1 MAKQTLRP
9 ARVEINLDHLHQN
22 IKNIKAKVGS
32 ECEIIGIIKADAYGH
47 GALKVAEIL
56 RLNGVKMFGVATFDE
71 AIALREEGL
80 TEEILILGLVPD
92 LYVKELVNYDLTA
105 VTCSYQNALAIS
117 KAGQETG
124 KTTEAFIALDT
135 GMGRIGYLMENEQD
149 IKNAIEDIKSI
160 QKLPNLKIKG
170 LFSHMATA
178 DEADL
183 SFSKVQEEKFNTF
196 YHLLIE
202 NGIMVPVRTFA
213 NSASIMAIP
222 SICFEAVRPGIALYG
237 CYPSDQV
244 DRSNL
249 DIKPVMSVKADIV
262 LLKEVPSGFSVSYGR
277 NFITS
282 RKSKIATINLGY
294 ADGFPRP
301 WSKTGRVIVN
311 GRIAPIAGNI
321 CMDQCMI
328 DVTDIAD
335 VKVGDTAIIMGSDGL
350 NEITAEE
357 LAKAAN
363 TINYEILCGFG
374 QRLPKV
380 YV

>member
-1 MAKQTLRP
+1 MFKDTLRP
-9 ARVEINLDHLHQN
+9 AWVEINLDHLQHN
-22 IKNIKAKVGS
+22 IKNIKSKVGPAS
-32 ECEIIGIIKADAYGH
+32 EIIGIIKADAYGH

-56 RLNGVKMFGVATFDE
+56 QMNGVKIFGVATIDE
-71 AIALREEGL
+71 AFALREAGF
-80 TEEILILGLVPD
+80 TEEILVLGLVPD
-92 LYVKELVNYDLTA
+92 LNAGELVKHGLSA
-105 VTCSYQNALAIS
+105 VICSSQNALAIS
-117 KAGQETG
+117 LAGQETG
-124 KTTEAFIALDT
+124 KTTGVFLAVDT
-135 GMGRIGYLMENEQD
+135 GMGRIGYLMEDEND
-149 IKNAIEDIKSI
+149 IRKTMEDIKRI
-160 QKLPNLKIKG
+160 QELPNLEIKG
-170 LFSHMATA
+170 LFSHMSTA
-178 DEADL
+178 DEADQ
-183 SFSKVQEEKFNTF
+183 SFSRRQEEKFNAF
-196 YHLLIE
+196 HHLLIE
-202 NGIMVPVRTFA
+202 NGLAVPIRTFA
-213 NSASIMAIP
+213 NSAGIMEIP
-222 SICFEAVRPGIALYG
+222 SIYFEAVRPGIALYG

-244 DRSNL
+244 VRSKL

-262 LLKEVPSGFSVSYGR
+262 YLKEVPPGFSVSYGR
-277 NFITS
+277 KFITT

-311 GRIAPIAGNI
+311 GRIVPIAGNI

-328 DVTDIAD
+328 DVTDITD

-357 LAKAAN
+357 IAKAAN